1 MMNFM
6 SFLSRENLII
16 SLELETSSVFKMC
29 SEVCSDGCM
38 SIWAADLMTCG
49 APISSE
55 KMFKMR
61 YCEIELGS
69 FCINLIP

>member
-1 MMNFM
+1 MC
-6 SFLSRENLII
+6 LKCAVR
-16 SLELETSSVFKMC
+16 SVVM
-29 SEVCSDGCM
+29 DGCLYGLLT
-38 SIWAADLMTCG
+38 LMTCG

-69 FCINLIP
+69 FYIKLIP